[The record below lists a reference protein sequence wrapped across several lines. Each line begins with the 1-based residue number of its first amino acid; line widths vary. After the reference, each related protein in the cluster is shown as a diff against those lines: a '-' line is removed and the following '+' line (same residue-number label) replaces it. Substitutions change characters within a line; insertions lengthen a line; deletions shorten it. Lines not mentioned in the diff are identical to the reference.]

1 VNTLLKNNFWVIN
14 LVGIALVALMVAGA
28 VNDVVGGK
36 LFAVPKAPTLEP
48 ATDIGGSQVLALGR
62 VAKDERAAQ
71 DLANRRIFN
80 LDKREGE
87 TIVEAETEEPT
98 EEGPIEPPDGKLE
111 ETTLALDLVGTMVA
125 AKPSESMATM
135 QVEGANKIAWIG
147 SEFLNGKAKIIKIAP
162 RHVVIQEE
170 SKYTVVSLWAKAPKP
185 GRPGVR
191 PSARPSLNKPISGRA
206 KPSRPKAGPSLSDR
220 TQRTTRI
227 REGVKKTGAYDYQ
240 VSRSMIDEELKDM
253 GRLQSEARVVPHYKN
268 QKYEG
273 FKLVGVRPGSLYRA
287 LGIRSGDVIK
297 SVNGTVIDNPGK
309 ALELFNQLQNS
320 SNISIDV
327 ERRGQPKTL
336 GYAIN

>member
-1 VNTLLKNNFWVIN
+1 MNTLLKNNFWVIN

-36 LFAVPKAPTLEP
+36 LFAVPKAPKLLEKTGP
-48 ATDIGGSQVLALGR
+48 AATDAMSLGR
-62 VAKDERAAQ
+62 VAKDENAAQ
-71 DLANRRIFN
+71 DLAERRIFS
-80 LDKREGE
+80 LDRADDEPKAVAV
-87 TIVEAETEEPT
+87 VEKPEEITP
-98 EEGPIEPPDGKLE
+98 EPPDGKLE
-111 ETTLALDLVGTMVA
+111 ETMLALDLVGTMVA
-125 AKPSESMATM
+125 ADPTDSMATM
-135 QVEGANKIAWIG
+135 QVEGANKIAWVG
-147 SEFLNGKAKIIKIAP
+147 SEFLDGKAKVIKIAP

-170 SKYTVVSLWAKAPKP
+170 TKYTVVSLWAVAQKP

-191 PSARPSLNKPISGRA
+191 PTARPTLGRTG
-206 KPSRPKAGPSLSDR
+206 RPTPARPTPGPSLSDR

-287 LGIRSGDVIK
+287 LGIRSGDVVR

-320 SNISIDV
+320 SNIAIEV

-336 GYAIN
+336 GYTIN